1 VKVKAYQ
8 RREGDVRRGVD
19 LRQNMYSTYLG
30 IWQLVL
36 NEKLIEMVR
45 GTPGNDILRVETNQR
60 A

>member
-1 VKVKAYQ
+1 MSD
-8 RREGDVRRGVD
+8 EELD

-36 NEKLIEMVR
+36 NKKLIEMVR
-45 GTPGNDILRVETNQR
+45 GTPGNDILQVETNQR